1 VASGHEPAV
10 ELAPEDWLPF
20 EQVIRRF
27 EEAWQRGARPA
38 LEDFLPAGANPPWAA
53 LVELVHTDLEYRLK
67 AGEAV
72 RVEEYL
78 RRYPELAQDRAATLD
93 FIVAEYD
100 LRRRREPDL
109 ARAEY
114 LARFPHFTRE
124 LLAKWATASWDPAQA
139 TPVTVKC
146 SAGGA
151 GLPTPREGPAFAAPA
166 ERSRLG
172 KYELLEVVGGGA
184 FGIVYRARDTELE
197 RTVALKV
204 PRPGRLALPEEV
216 ERFLHEARSAA
227 QLHHPHIVSLHE
239 AGQSEGTCY
248 LVYEFVQGTTLAEH
262 LAKGGMSFTRAA
274 ELLAQIADGLDY
286 AHRQGVI
293 HRDLKPSNILVDQA
307 GQAHVTDFGLA
318 KRETSESAPT
328 QEGAMLGT
336 PAYMSPEQ
344 ARGEAFR
351 VDGRSDIYSLGVM
364 LYELLTG
371 TVPFRG
377 PPPMLVAQV
386 LEEEPY
392 PPRRLQ
398 ETIPRDL
405 ENICL
410 KALSKEPAGRYA
422 TAGALAEDLRCFLQ
436 GRPVKAR
443 PVGVAGKLWRWS
455 RRKPALASLTAAL
468 VLITGLGFAGVT
480 WQWRQAENERRQA
493 VDHFAEAE
501 RQRQRAAEN
510 FQKAHRAVS
519 EFSQLSFNELLHN
532 TPGLDPVRVELTEK
546 ALKYYEDFL
555 QQRGD
560 DPSLRIDVAKAALH
574 LAQLYAGASPA
585 YQAKALPAAR
595 KAVQLWQSLVRE
607 YPSSAGFH
615 RYEASA
621 HATLGRIQLYHDQ
634 PDQAIHSLEQACALY
649 LSHGQPKDLESLRGL
664 ALSYYHLGLL
674 ERRRGQRVKALS
686 WHQKALALV
695 REVAKEAP
703 TALEARILLWQTLTG
718 LGKSQAD
725 TDHPVEAVRA
735 WQEAVAVMKS
745 MAEEYP
751 LIEDYQGCL
760 AVSYHCL
767 GSAWFDARQYAQAA
781 GSFRQA
787 LPIREKLSRANPG
800 KLKRHCDLVGN
811 WFRLAEVLEKLG
823 RHGEALAAYQQV
835 VALHRL
841 TCQQEPASAKHR
853 QWLGDR
859 YLDLARVQRTLGQV
873 AKAAATIRER
883 QQLWPENPAEL
894 YRAARELAL
903 CIPAAGKEPA
913 ESCPIADLAMDALR
927 QAIRHGFKD
936 VKHLQSTPELDPL
949 RAREDFKVLVA
960 ALATKAR

>member
-1 VASGHEPAV
+1 V
-10 ELAPEDWLPF
+10 ELAPEDWVPF

-27 EEAWQRGARPA
+27 EEAWQRGEEPA
-38 LEDFLPAGANPPWAA
+38 LDDFLPAGATPPWAA

-78 RRYPELAQDRAATLD
+78 RRYPGLAQDRAATLD

-114 LARFPHFTRE
+114 LARFPHFTPE
-124 LLAKWATASWDPAQA
+124 LLAKWATPSGDPAHA

-172 KYELLEVVGGGA
+172 KYELLEVVGGGS

-204 PRPGRLALPEEV
+204 PRPGSLALPEEV
-216 ERFLHEARSAA
+216 GRFLHEARSAA
-227 QLHHPHIVSLHE
+227 RLHHPQIVSLHE

-248 LVYEFVQGTTLAEH
+248 LVYEFVQGTTLTEH

-274 ELLAQIADGLDY
+274 ELVAQIADGLDY

-293 HRDLKPSNILVDQA
+293 HRDLKPSNILVDHA
-307 GQAHVTDFGLA
+307 GQAHLTDFGLA
-318 KRETSESAPT
+318 KRETGESART

-351 VDGRSDIYSLGVM
+351 VDGRSDIYSLGVV

-377 PPPMLVAQV
+377 PPRMLLAQV

-443 PVGVAGKLWRWS
+443 PVGMAGKFWRWS
-455 RRKPALASLTAAL
+455 RRKPALASLVAAL
-468 VLITGLGFAGVT
+468 VVITGLGFAGVT
-480 WQWRQAENERRQA
+480 WQWRQAEHERQQA

-501 RQRQRAAEN
+501 RQRLKAAEN

-519 EFSQLSFNELLHN
+519 EFSQLSFSKLLRN
-532 TPGLDPVRVELTEK
+532 TPGLEPVRVELMEK

-555 QQRGD
+555 QQRSD
-560 DPSLRIDVAKAALH
+560 DPSLRIDVAKAAMH
-574 LAQLYAGASPA
+574 LAQLYAGAGPA
-585 YQAKALPAAR
+585 YNAKGLLAAR
-595 KAVQLWQSLVRE
+595 KAVQLWQSVVRE
-607 YPSSAGFH
+607 YASSAGFQ
-615 RYEASA
+615 RYAASA
-621 HATLGRIQLYHDQ
+621 YATLGRIQSLLDHQ
-634 PDQAIHSLEQACALY
+634 PEQAIHSLEQACALY

-664 ALSYYHLGLL
+664 AVSYYHLGRL
-674 ERRRGQRVKALS
+674 ERRRGQRVKALRS
-686 WHQKALALV
+686 HQKALALV

-718 LGKSQAD
+718 MGKSQAD
-725 TDHPVEAVRA
+725 TDHPLEAVRA
-735 WQEAVAVMKS
+735 WEEAVAVMKP

-751 LIEDYQGCL
+751 LIQDFQGCL

-767 GSAWFDARQYAQAA
+767 GSAWSDARQYAQAA

-787 LPIREKLSRANPG
+787 LPIRAKLSRANPDNV
-800 KLKRHCDLVGN
+800 KRRSDLVGT
-811 WFRLAEVLEKLG
+811 WHRLAEALEKLG
-823 RHGEALAAYQQV
+823 RHGEALAAYQEV
-835 VALHRL
+835 IGLHRL
-841 TCQQEPASAKHR
+841 TCQQQPTIAQHR

-859 YLDLARVQRTLGQV
+859 YLDQARVQRTLGQA

-894 YRAARELAL
+894 YRAACELAL
-903 CIPAAGKEPA
+903 CIPAAGKKPP
-913 ESCPIADLAMDALR
+913 ESCPIADQAMDALR

-936 VKHLQSTPELDPL
+936 VERLQTNPELDPL
-949 RAREDFKVLVA
+949 RTRDDFKVLVA
-960 ALATKAR
+960 ALAEKAR